1 MMIYTISAVIIVL
14 LGLKIIF
21 STIQIHALILYMLE
35 KIIYHQQK
43 KNLNNIVLS
52 GYYLGLGRN
61 KIRFNY
67 FTSNIFSNCDK

>member
-1 MMIYTISAVIIVL
+1 MIYTISAVIIVL

-52 GYYLGLGRN
+52 GYYL
-61 KIRFNY
+61 
-67 FTSNIFSNCDK
+67 